1 MLLLGLSGVYLTD
14 SQDLSPPEGRSH
26 VSHKPKEK
34 VWVPSRLRAEAPG
47 GPAHQRGPDTDQ
59 GHPQEPKTNLPT
71 QDTHRIPTQTV
82 VILQVSIPLYSHK
95 DIDCFYYF
103 FDLSTFRS
111 AVYIKQF

>member
-59 GHPQEPKTNLPT
+59 GHPPEPKTNLPT
-71 QDTHRIPTQTV
+71 QNTHRIPTQTV

-95 DIDCFYYF
+95 NIF
-103 FDLSTFRS
+103 FFLLF
-111 AVYIKQF
+111 F

>member
-1 MLLLGLSGVYLTD
+1 MENMLLLGLSGVYLTD

-34 VWVPSRLRAEAPG
+34 AWGPSRLRAEAPG

-59 GHPQEPKTNLPT
+59 DHPREPKTNLPT

-82 VILQVSIPLYSHK
+82 VILRVSIPLYNHRYSN
-95 DIDCFYYF
+95 IYCFYYF
-103 FDLSTFRS
+103 FSF
-111 AVYIKQF
+111 VYV